1 MFLNFKCFLVAVIF
15 SFLAG
20 SFTAAEA
27 WDKVAA
33 RSLSHYIMGVLYEDL
48 EDFDQAIQEYQ
59 KAVQSGTQNTQ
70 ERLKLASTYIKKN
83 NIEAAIAELKLAIAD
98 DPTAVQPH
106 ALLSLLYSIEKQEGL
121 ALAEYEAALKNAS
134 VFEPANTDL
143 YKSLGAV
150 YIRQN
155 KFLQAKGV
163 YKLLIG
169 LTPKDPEVYFYSG
182 SVNYEL
188 KDMPAFEKDLKAALK
203 LKPDYHEALN
213 FLGYAYLE
221 ENKNIAT
228 AGKLIKKALALDSE
242 NPAYLDSLGWFYF
255 KKGKLKDAQEEL
267 EKASLLLEDPVIFDH
282 LGDLYL
288 KTGDRLK
295 AKSNWEHALAL
306 DPSQGLIK
314 DKLDKLNGK

>member
-1 MFLNFKCFLVAVIF
+1 MFLNLKCFLVAVLF
-15 SFLAG
+15 CLLAG
-20 SFTAAEA
+20 PFTAAKA
-27 WDKVAA
+27 WDKIAA

-70 ERLKLASTYIKKN
+70 VRLKLASSYIKKN

-98 DPTAVQPH
+98 DPAAVQPH
-106 ALLSLLYSIEKQEGL
+106 ALLSLLYSIEKQEGP

-143 YKSLGAV
+143 YKGLGAV

-155 KFLQAKGV
+155 KLIQAKDV

-169 LTPKDPEVYFYSG
+169 LAPNDPEVYFYSG

-188 KDMPAFEKDLKAALK
+188 KDMPAFERDLKAALK

-228 AGKLIKKALALDSE
+228 AGKLIKKALALDPE

-267 EKASLLLEDPVIFDH
+267 EKASALLEDPVIFDH
-282 LGDLYL
+282 LGDLYS
-288 KTGDRLK
+288 KTGDQIK
-295 AKSNWEHALAL
+295 ARSNWEHALAL